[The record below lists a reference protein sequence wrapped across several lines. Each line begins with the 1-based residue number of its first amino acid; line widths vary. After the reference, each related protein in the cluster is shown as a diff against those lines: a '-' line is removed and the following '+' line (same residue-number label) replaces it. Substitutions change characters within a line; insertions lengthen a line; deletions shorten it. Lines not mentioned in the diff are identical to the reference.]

1 MFIKNRIIMEQIIKK
16 DGFVYL
22 VQNWDRK
29 GFEIYHNM
37 GKDIDDPRWKGNND
51 ENSKQKKGRIKKES
65 ED

>member
-37 GKDIDDPRWKGNND
+37 GKDFDDPRWKEQD
-51 ENSKQKKGRIKKES
+51 EKPKQKKGRMKNE
-65 ED
+65 EV